1 MSARA
6 EIAESEGAAVI
17 EVNSRMD
24 TKIGKHRCVGVE
36 SVPDAI

>member
-24 TKIGKHRCVGVE
+24 TQNRDTLLRGGRVC
-36 SVPDAI
+36 S